1 MYMLGNLTLAQIIQH
16 SGVSVRI
23 LSGKQGKQR
32 YLLTNSTVLHKVPFG
47 STGRCVNK
55 EQDLW
60 PPLAD
65 ALSFSFG
72 IPSRRAKARP
82 LQKFNVP
89 LLGFIGFKT
98 QKTTSLALENHC
110 GRWVLNGTQ
119 TLLLCVKV
127 TSEASF
133 SILNSAPQWNCL
145 LGMYITPPLL
155 SSSESFHIKPLRL
168 AGCRVHMWMCQMWQN
183 IDNKVAKNMCGA
195 KCSKLFSEK
204 LLPSFS
210 GLLLFRLFTKVCHDH
225 TSLPPSLVGIRTGS
239 SLWNPVYTAGRSTEW
254 II

>member
-1 MYMLGNLTLAQIIQH
+1 MRLYFVRQIIQH

-168 AGCRVHMWMCQMWQN
+168 TLKATGVVSTCGC
-183 IDNKVAKNMCGA
+183 A
-195 KCSKLFSEK
+195 KCDKTSITRWRKTCVVQNVQSCSPKNCYHHSRDYCFFGYSRRFATITR
-204 LLPSFS
+204 PSHH
-210 GLLLFRLFTKVCHDH
+210 L
-225 TSLPPSLVGIRTGS
+225 
-239 SLWNPVYTAGRSTEW
+239 
-254 II
+254 